1 MGGGTRLSEICTR
14 ITDGT
19 HYSPKDEGEG
29 RAFISVKD
37 MKDAGIDFEG
47 CFHIGEAAFAQV
59 KASGSVP
66 VAGDILFSKDGTVGK
81 VAVVPEG
88 AEFGVLSSIAIL
100 QPDHEVVDSRYLA
113 QVLKSPDTLADALG
127 RKTGSAL
134 RRLILKD
141 LKGIRVPLPPLE
153 EQRRIAHLLDEADR
167 LQRLRKEA
175 NDKAQR
181 ILPALFV
188 EMFGDPE
195 TNPMGWER
203 KSLDDLCDVSGGA
216 TPSTKE
222 AAFWNGDIAW
232 ATPKDL
238 SGNWDF
244 VLEDTERHI
253 TKAGMASCATR
264 LAPAETVLLSCRAPI
279 GLSAISGRSM
289 CANQGFKTLACG
301 AEVNAWYLLAWLR
314 LSKDY
319 LQSLG
324 RGATFKEVSTKI
336 VREIEIPVPPRTQQD
351 AFAARMKA
359 LREILLA
366 EDDASASLVGA
377 GATLRSRLF
386 AEAE

>member
-1 MGGGTRLSEICTR
+1 MSGGTRLSEICTR

-37 MKDAGIDFEG
+37 MGDAGIDFEG

-175 NDKAQR
+175 NEKAKR

-195 TNPMGWER
+195 TNPKGWEV
-203 KSLDDLCDVSGGA
+203 KSLGELVKVKSGDFLPAKAMSPQGGFPVYGGNGVSGYHDEFMFSESTIVVGRVGQACGA
-216 TPSTKE
+216 VHHAPPCSWVTDNALCVVEKSADLNESYLVDALTAARLRQYAAHADLPS
-222 AAFWNGDIAW
+222 
-232 ATPKDL
+232 L
-238 SGNWDF
+238 SG
-244 VLEDTERHI
+244 
-253 TKAGMASCATR
+253 AR
-264 LAPAETVLLSCRAPI
+264 LAPVPI
-279 GLSAISGRSM
+279 L
-289 CANQGFKTLACG
+289 
-301 AEVNAWYLLAWLR
+301 
-314 LSKDY
+314 
-319 LQSLG
+319 
-324 RGATFKEVSTKI
+324 
-336 VREIEIPVPPRTQQD
+336 VPPADVQERY
-351 AFAARMKA
+351 
-359 LREILLA
+359 
-366 EDDASASLVGA
+366 ASLRSDVLAVVARQKTASERLADGVGVA
-377 GATLRSRLF
+377 RSRLF
-386 AEAE
+386 AETI